1 MYNKF
6 IFKAAVLND
15 SKQIIILINIIQI
28 LKVQFKVYSF

>member
-1 MYNKF
+1 MHNKF

-15 SKQIIILINIIQI
+15 SKQIILINIIQI